1 MLPLNS
7 TLKGPDQQLRIP
19 NVLILYYSLSGQSRG
34 LVNLFAA
41 GLREEGILVTVEK
54 ISACEKVDFPFK
66 GPLHTLKMMVV
77 TFFRLRIPI
86 KELNPSCFSAYNL
99 VVLAGPTWSYNPSG
113 PVLAL
118 LDRDGMALF
127 AGKAVMPLISCRGYF
142 RLHDYILRRQ
152 LRNLGA
158 SVEKSLVF
166 NHPVQEPWST
176 FGVFL
181 KSAGY
186 HPEKMKYIRN
196 RYSHFGHTKTQLFE
210 ARRAGQTIAKSLLEQ
225 AVSAG

>member
-1 MLPLNS
+1 MLPLKFS
-7 TLKGPDQQLRIP
+7 VKGADSQLSVP
-19 NVLILYYSLSGQSRG
+19 KVLIIYYSLSGQSRG

-41 GLREEGILVTVEK
+41 GLREEGVLVTVEK
-54 ISACEKVDFPFK
+54 ISAREKVDFPFK

-86 KELNPSCFSAYNL
+86 RELNPSCFSAYNL

-113 PVLAL
+113 PILTL
-118 LDRDGMALF
+118 LDRDGTALF
-127 AGKAVMPLISCRGYF
+127 AGKHVLPLISCRGYF
-142 RLHDYILRRQ
+142 RLHNFILRRQ
-152 LRNLGA
+152 LRKLGA

-166 NHPVQEPWST
+166 NHPVHEPWST
-176 FGVFL
+176 VGVFL

-186 HPEKMKYIRN
+186 HPEKMKYVRN

-210 ARRAGQTIAKSLLEQ
+210 ARKAGQTIAKNLLGQ
-225 AVSAG
+225 TASAG